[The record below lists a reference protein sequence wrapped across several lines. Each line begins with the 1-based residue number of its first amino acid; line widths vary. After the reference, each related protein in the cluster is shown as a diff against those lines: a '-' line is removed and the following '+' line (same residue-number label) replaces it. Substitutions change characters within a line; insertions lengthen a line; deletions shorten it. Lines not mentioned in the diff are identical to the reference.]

1 MAGAFLLLMSPLAWA
16 QGVGSDNP
24 APGKFLVASRSL
36 LDPNFSRTV
45 ILLVSFDD
53 DGALGIIINKPT
65 PVTLDQMVE
74 ELQGDEE
81 DPEAV
86 WVGGPVAH
94 WQLVLLFKSD
104 FHPEDTESVLEGVYF
119 SGSREVLED
128 LLEGDMEFRVYAGYA
143 GWSPGQLEHE
153 IARGSWHVLPGE
165 PELVFDSD
173 PASLWEELVARGEA
187 EWATLPRDGRLVHLA
202 EISKP

>member
-1 MAGAFLLLMSPLAWA
+1 MSPLARA
-16 QGVGSDNP
+16 QGIGSDDP

-36 LDPNFSRTV
+36 LDPNFSKTV
-45 ILLVSFDD
+45 ILLVSSDD
-53 DGALGIIINKPT
+53 DGALGIIINRPT

-74 ELQGDEE
+74 DLQGIEE
-81 DPEAV
+81 DPETV

-94 WQLVLLFKSD
+94 WQLVLLFRSE

-128 LLEGDMEFRVYAGYA
+128 LLEGDMEYRVYAGYA

-165 PELVFDSD
+165 SEMIFDGD
-173 PASLWEELVARGEA
+173 PMSLWEELVVRGEG
-187 EWATLPRDGRLVHLA
+187 EWVTLPGDGRQGDRPHQLL
-202 EISKP
+202 SR